1 MARYNGPYSGEGGMG
16 KLTTKAPFEKG
27 AERHSI
33 ATREFK
39 EACSPW
45 DEDTWKL
52 GPVSSSPK
60 KTGRGAPDDT
70 SPVEAYSPT
79 GKYGKPGGKG
89 QRSGS

>member
-1 MARYNGPYSGEGGMG
+1 MARYKGHYSGEGGMG

-39 EACSPW
+39 EACNPW

-60 KTGRGAPDDT
+60 KGGRNSPSDT
-70 SPVEAYSPT
+70 SPVEAASPT
-79 GKYGKPGGKG
+79 GRFAKKGGSG